1 MMLDTKPEYR
11 TRQAQPV
18 EDDARDITQLL
29 HAHREGD
36 RAAFDRLMP
45 LVYGQLKRLAHS
57 QLRAHRVG
65 RTLDTTALV
74 HETYLKL
81 ARQDGVPWRSR
92 GEFFAIA
99 ARAMR
104 QLIVDYARERNAQKR
119 GGGRPNLTLEES
131 RVAVDQEAEKLLQLD
146 QIIEQL
152 NQAEPRLVRIIEC
165 RFFAGLTENE
175 TAEALSVSA
184 RTVQRDWAKARAW
197 LAVHAG
203 GE

>member
-1 MMLDTKPEYR
+1 MQDDTRE
-11 TRQAQPV
+11 
-18 EDDARDITQLL
+18 ITQLL

-57 QLRAHRVG
+57 QLRAHQVG

-81 ARQDGVPWRSR
+81 ARQDGAPWRNR

-104 QLIVDYARERNAQKR
+104 QLIVDYARERSAQKR
-119 GGGRPNLTLEES
+119 GGGRRNVTLEET
-131 RVAVDQEAEKLLQLD
+131 RIVVDQEAEKLLELD

-152 NQAEPRLVRIIEC
+152 NRAEPRLVRIIEC
-165 RFFAGLTENE
+165 RFFAGLTETE
-175 TAEALSVSA
+175 TAEALEISA

-197 LAVHAG
+197 LAVHAA